1 MTARTKAVA
10 IPETEAVEAL
20 LRDVSEAQA
29 PMVQRQQAHRD
40 AMDIALKAL
49 EGERYDLANR
59 REQLRRQYEAADS
72 GLAMHLADIDATIS
86 MYVAALG
93 SLPVEA

>member
-1 MTARTKAVA
+1 MTRKAVA

-29 PMVQRQQAHRD
+29 PMIQRLGSHRD
-40 AMDIALKAL
+40 RLDLELKSL
-49 EGERYDLANR
+49 EGERFELSNR